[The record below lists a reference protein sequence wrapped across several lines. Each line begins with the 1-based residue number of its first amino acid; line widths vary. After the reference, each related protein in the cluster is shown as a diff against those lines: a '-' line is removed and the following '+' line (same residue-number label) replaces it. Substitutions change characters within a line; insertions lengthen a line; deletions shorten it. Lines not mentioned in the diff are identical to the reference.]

1 MKSIFDML
9 KIAAVEDGFIL
20 TDSMRRFSLWETCGS
35 DCYFAA
41 SDLKRAESFFMR
53 EIREGTTVEFF
64 SVTTDEDELIEERCR
79 TEKEPVIRQRL
90 NFIRSKGVKKSRYFF
105 AVSDDLPKTKVPK
118 EAADIEYHKNL
129 VESFNMKFR
138 RLETD
143 EIKKVLFGLISFGG
157 EMTVHP
163 EMTVREELIQKQC
176 SAAPE
181 YFKVG
186 DVFCKVLSLKFLPK
200 ETQPFM
206 VSRLIDRFSGNYTF
220 AVSFTV
226 LPQSREL
233 LSLEAKERF
242 FIASSG
248 RGAAHNAEESDELMN
263 LLTVSKHKI
272 GFLSAKTLLFE
283 RDLKMLEKRSA
294 EIKTL
299 MKNEGFFFEE
309 ETWGHD
315 LEFFN
320 SLPSLMSNS
329 ERQHRVLS
337 PNFIDMIPAAR
348 HGHGNFDSAFPL
360 FLRNRFNEIYA
371 FDAGCSKRN
380 NKNGSIFGCSG
391 SGKSVMVNTLIAHT
405 FFPNIRADKNF
416 PGRIF
421 IVDFAGA
428 ENSSYIKMV
437 KLYGGVFIP
446 VDSSGKVVINPFPDR
461 DRVLSD
467 GKWNSSV
474 LNFLNIIMD
483 LILEIRE
490 KNMNADLFRN
500 IVSRAVRNMYLS
512 IQAPVLS
519 DLVDFIEDS
528 DSSKVEVIKKLLA
541 GFLEDPVSKIING
554 KSTVDY
560 GNEPFVIYDL
570 QGIGGLNDKLKELL
584 TFIVIQE
591 AKKSAFEITNSFILF
606 DEAAQLIKDP
616 RLSDL
621 IEELFATARKY
632 NTGVWTITQNF
643 LSFKEVSLS
652 SKIKINTTTTIFL
665 SHANDEEAKR
675 VIAGDFGF
683 TKYEKEAFESLK
695 TVKGEY
701 SSALFRTQIADYT
714 ESEVVRTELSPF
726 DYAIAT
732 SDKEDNRLL
741 NAFAGKL
748 NLSLADACA
757 EAAIA
762 AIEKNVF
769 VMDAVRDFLNGGNHE
784 L

>member
-1 MKSIFDML
+1 MKNIFDML
-9 KIAAVEDGFIL
+9 KIAAVEEGFIL
-20 TDSMRRFSLWETCGS
+20 TTSMQRFSLWETCGS

-41 SDLKRAESFFMR
+41 SDLQRAYSFFMR

-64 SVTTDEDELIEERCR
+64 SVTTESDELIEERCR
-79 TEKEPVIRQRL
+79 SEKEPVIRQRL
-90 NFIRSKGVKKSRYFF
+90 NFIRSKGVRKSRYFF
-105 AVSDDLPKTKVPK
+105 AVSDDLPKTARPK
-118 EAADIEYHKNL
+118 EKADIEYHKNL
-129 VESFNMKFR
+129 VGSFNMKFR

-143 EIKKVLFGLISFGG
+143 EIKKVLFDLISCGG
-157 EMTVHP
+157 EMKVHH
-163 EMTVREELIQKQC
+163 EMTVREELIQRQC
-176 SAAPE
+176 SATPE

-200 ETQPFM
+200 ETRPFM
-206 VSRLIDRFSGNYTF
+206 VSRLVDGFSCNCTF
-220 AVSFTV
+220 AVSFFV
-226 LPQSREL
+226 LPQSREF

-242 FIASSG
+242 FLASGG

-263 LLTVSKHKI
+263 LLAVSKHKI
-272 GFLSAKTLLFE
+272 GFLSAKIELFD
-283 RDLKMLEKRSA
+283 RDLRRLEKHSA

-315 LEFFN
+315 LEFF
-320 SLPSLMSNS
+320 STIPSLMNNS

-348 HGHGNFDSAFPL
+348 HGHGNSDSAFPL

-371 FDAGCSKRN
+371 FDAGCSMRN
-380 NKNGSIFGCSG
+380 NKNGSVFGCSG

-405 FFPNIRADKNF
+405 FFPNIKADRNF

-428 ENSSYIKMV
+428 ENSSYLKMV

-446 VDSSGKVVINPFPDR
+446 VDSSGRIVINPFPER
-461 DRVLSD
+461 EQVFNN
-467 GKWNSSV
+467 GEWNSSV

-500 IVSRAVRNMYLS
+500 IVSKAIRNMYLS
-512 IQAPVLS
+512 IQSPVLS
-519 DLVDFIEDS
+519 DLADFIEDS
-528 DSSKVEVIKKLLA
+528 DSSKVKIIKKLLA
-541 GFLEDPVSKIING
+541 GFLDDPVSKIING

-560 GNEPFVIYDL
+560 GKEPFVIYDL

-683 TKYEKEAFESLK
+683 TKYEKEAFETLK
-695 TVKGEY
+695 TVKGNY
-701 SSALFRTQIADYT
+701 SSALFRTQIADST
-714 ESEVVRTELSPF
+714 ESEVVRIELSPF

-741 NAFAGKL
+741 AAFAGKL
-748 NLSLADACA
+748 GLSLADACA
-757 EAAIA
+757 EAALLA
-762 AIEKNVF
+762 VEKNVF
-769 VMDAVRDFLNGGNHE
+769 VMKAVRDFLDGAAV
-784 L
+784 

>member
-9 KIAAVEDGFIL
+9 KIAAVEDDLIL
-20 TDSMRRFSLWETCGS
+20 TVSMRRFSFWEVGGS
-35 DCYFAA
+35 DCYFA
-41 SDLKRAESFFMR
+41 SSNLQRADSFFMR

-64 SVTTDEDELIEERCR
+64 SVTTGEDELIEERCR

-105 AVSDDLPKTKVPK
+105 AVSDDLPKTKLPK

-129 VESFNMKFR
+129 VESFSMKFR

-143 EIKKVLFGLISFGG
+143 EIKKVLFGLVSFGG
-157 EMTVHP
+157 EMKLHP

-200 ETQPFM
+200 ETRPFM
-206 VSRLIDRFSGNYTF
+206 VSRLIDSFSGNYTF

-294 EIKTL
+294 EIETL

-337 PNFIDMIPAAR
+337 PNFIDMIAAAR

-405 FFPNIRADKNF
+405 FFPNIKADKNF

-428 ENSSYIKMV
+428 ENSSYLKMV

-446 VDSSGKVVINPFPDR
+446 VDSSGKVVINPFPGR
-461 DRVLSD
+461 DQVLSD

-512 IQAPVLS
+512 IQTPVLS

-665 SHANDEEAKR
+665 SHANDGEAKR
-675 VIAGDFGF
+675 VIAEDFGF
-683 TKYEKEAFESLK
+683 TECERAAFETLK

-757 EAAIA
+757 EAAIM
-762 AIEKNVF
+762 AIERNVF